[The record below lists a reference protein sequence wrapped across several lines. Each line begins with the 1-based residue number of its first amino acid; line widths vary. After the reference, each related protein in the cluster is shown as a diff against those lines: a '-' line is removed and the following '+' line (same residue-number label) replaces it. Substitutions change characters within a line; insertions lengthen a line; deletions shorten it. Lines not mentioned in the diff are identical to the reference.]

1 VRRFFSGSPK
11 GEYDLLPVE
20 ADDSILRSYRL
31 LLLLDWHTMAEDT
44 GDYEKFYRYVEN
56 GGVLFLSVPHLSTR
70 TDRDFLQDMEDLRLY
85 NKGDVEKLCGVT
97 IKGPSP
103 VQLSKPNFVGDWQD
117 LSLPP
122 YSGIRLPNQRE
133 DEDGPCC
140 LVDIEL
146 RGAAPLITGNGGRPV
161 LVRHSIGKGTVYLLC
176 TYAYPGHEQ
185 LKELMPGVINRL
197 LDLHSKNYVTLG
209 GNTQDTEAVYY
220 SLWGTENVPDK
231 LYLLNTDW
239 VTEGNQKTIQLR
251 TPAVSAGFT
260 VTEGETAEISL
271 FNNGMIYAED
281 RRRDVSITLANR
293 NANES
298 NYEVF
303 GLEEFRI
310 RIISNK
316 EIRVIANNTPLPVSG
331 GGANNAVYT
340 IPAGRTQLRLV
351 H

>member
-1 VRRFFSGSPK
+1 
-11 GEYDLLPVE
+11 
-20 ADDSILRSYRL
+20 
-31 LLLLDWHTMAEDT
+31 
-44 GDYEKFYRYVEN
+44 
-56 GGVLFLSVPHLSTR
+56 
-70 TDRDFLQDMEDLRLY
+70 MEDLRRY
-85 NKGDVEKLCGVT
+85 NNGDVEKLCGVA
-97 IKGPSP
+97 IRGPSP

-140 LVDIEL
+140 LADIEL
-146 RGAAPLITGNGGRPV
+146 CGAAPLITGNGGRPV

-209 GNTQDTEAVYY
+209 GNPQDTEAVYY

-251 TPAVSAGFT
+251 TPAVSTGFT

-271 FNNGMIYAED
+271 FSNGMIYAED

-293 NANES
+293 NSSES

-310 RIISNK
+310 RIISNT
-316 EIRVIANNTPLPVSG
+316 ELRVIVNNAPLPVSG
-331 GGANNAVYT
+331 GGDNNGIYT